1 MQFPKT
7 MAKTAA
13 TLADRYIRGERDLP
27 KKLPVAVEL
36 VNKKNVAQY
45 GNFGRNDDVP
55 NEK

>member
-7 MAKTAA
+7 MAETTA
-13 TLADRYIRGERDLP
+13 TLADKYIKGSRDLP

-45 GNFGRNDDVP
+45 GDFGKVIND
-55 NEK
+55 K